1 MYGVGQTST
10 MLIPRLIN
18 NIINGEK
25 ILLSGVDG
33 IKINPIYVQ
42 DAARIIAKTI
52 DLNGEH
58 IFNIAGDEIV
68 SIRRLSGAI
77 GEVVG
82 KKPIFHQNSV
92 NGNDLVGD
100 ISNMVEKLD
109 KPIIKILDGINKM
122 VKAL

>member
-1 MYGVGQTST
+1 M
-10 MLIPRLIN
+10 
-18 NIINGEK
+18 
-25 ILLSGVDG
+25 
-33 IKINPIYVQ
+33 
-42 DAARIIAKTI
+42 
-52 DLNGEH
+52 
-58 IFNIAGDEIV
+58 